1 MRMDGRQIG
10 EHTEQL
16 IACVTRCTFL

>member
-10 EHTEQL
+10 VHAERL